1 MESCLQQTFEALYG
15 RKMDS
20 GLILLML
27 THLPPVQNG
36 RHFAADIFI
45 CIVMNETFYI
55 LIKISLVCSWGSND
69 NNPALDNGL
78 VSNRQQAI
86 IWTNVHPIYWWIYAA
101 LGGDE
106 LNMIIHRSFISI
118 THFLSA
124 KDWWGFMVSA
134 SIFSHR

>member
-1 MESCLQQTFEALYG
+1 
-15 RKMDS
+15 MDF

-45 CIVMNETFYI
+45 CIVMNDTYYT
-55 LIKISLVCSWGSND
+55 LIKISLKFVPEGPID
-69 NNPALDNGL
+69 NNTALDNGL
-78 VSNRQQAI
+78 VPNRQQAI
-86 IWTNVHPIYWWIYAA
+86 IWTNVHPIYWWIYTA

-106 LNMIIHRSFISI
+106 LNMIIHRSFIGI

-124 KDWWGFMVSA
+124 NV
-134 SIFSHR
+134 